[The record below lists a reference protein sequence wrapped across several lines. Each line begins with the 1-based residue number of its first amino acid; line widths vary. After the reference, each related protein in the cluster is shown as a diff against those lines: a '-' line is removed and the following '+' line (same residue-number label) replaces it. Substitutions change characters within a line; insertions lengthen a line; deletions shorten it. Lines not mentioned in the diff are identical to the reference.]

1 MSELKAVANR
11 GVSPYEQA
19 SIDRSGVNPL
29 RDQLVDAG
37 LLIPTGV
44 AGLFGK
50 NQRLEQVIEALDGL
64 ITRLGADQHAE
75 FLRFPPAISRT
86 DFEHGEYMKGFPQL
100 AGTVHSFC
108 GAEHEH
114 QRVLQCLDHNEDWTE
129 YQKPTYVVL
138 TPAAC
143 HPVYPVVAKRG
154 PLPAGGRVLDVQSW
168 CFRHEPSPDPTR
180 LQLFRMREYVQI
192 GTPEQVIE
200 FRQTWIERGEQMADS
215 LHLPWRLDLA
225 NDPFFGRGGRI
236 VARNQR
242 ENNLKFELQIPV
254 EIEAVST
261 ACMSFNYHVDHFGLL
276 WGIRNS
282 DMSVAHS
289 ACVGFGLERLAFA
302 LFRHHGVDVALWPS
316 AVRDTL
322 RLPT

>member
-1 MSELKAVANR
+1 MSDLNVDASRE
-11 GVSPYEQA
+11 VSPFRDV
-19 SIDRSGVNPL
+19 SLDRSGVNPL
-29 RDQLVDAG
+29 RDRLVDAG

-50 NQRLEQVIEALDGL
+50 SQRMEQVIESLDAL
-64 ITRLGADQHAE
+64 ITRLGADQQAE
-75 FLRFPPAISRT
+75 VLRFPPAVGRT

-108 GAEHEH
+108 GGEHEH
-114 QRVLQCLDHNEDWTE
+114 QHVLACLDRGDDWTG

-154 PLPAGGRVLDVQSW
+154 PLSANGHLVDVQSW
-168 CFRHEPSPDPTR
+168 CFRHEPSLDPTR

-192 GTPEQVIE
+192 GTPDQVLA
-200 FRQTWIERGEQMADS
+200 FRQVWVERGEQMAGS
-215 LHLPWRLDLA
+215 LQLPYQLELA

-242 ENNLKFELQIPV
+242 ERNLKFELQIPV
-254 EIEAVST
+254 EIDGGPT

-276 WGIRNS
+276 WGIKNG

-302 LFRHHGVDVALWPS
+302 LFRHHGVDVAQWPS

-322 RLPT
+322 RLPA